1 MMRALAIYR
10 GYVAGRFWP
19 LFLVSM
25 MGWLGLLLLDATIDI
40 PVLCMSGANALSDMS
55 SVLAATLSINGTA
68 TFVLSSLLM
77 IAAMM
82 VPLLVAPMMHV
93 RERSLAERRMRAVAL
108 FLLGYSLAWLPALCL
123 LQIAALA
130 LRIASGSETVALVLA
145 LGLALC
151 WQRAAWRAS
160 LLRQCH
166 ARRALPAF
174 GLAADLG
181 SFRFGLAIAFPC
193 IGACGALMLLPLAS
207 PTAHLPVMGAV
218 SVFLL
223 LERYG

>member
-1 MMRALAIYR
+1 MRALAIYR

-151 WQRAAWRAS
+151 WQRAA
-160 LLRQCH
+160 
-166 ARRALPAF
+166 RRALPAF